1 MEKKLQKKNNLTE
14 YYSLIVQDLL
24 QAHYQILLKILLKKF
39 IKINVNMNTM
49 KKKVKL
55 GELNINIARVQYADL
70 EYDLIEHKCCSS
82 NYQKILMENWK
93 NNFLIHINYLT
104 KISISLFCCCKKV
117 FIHTN
122 KWMIGKNSIIYH

>member
-1 MEKKLQKKNNLTE
+1 MEKKLQKKKNLTE
-14 YYSLIVQDLL
+14 YYSLIAQDLL

-82 NYQKILMENWK
+82 NYQKILMEN
-93 NNFLIHINYLT
+93 
-104 KISISLFCCCKKV
+104 
-117 FIHTN
+117 
-122 KWMIGKNSIIYH
+122 